1 MSCLTAIAIS
11 HIDTPTTLD
20 DAEAVDLIRTIGSE
34 RIMFGSDYPWI
45 NPSGDVQRI
54 NSLDLSENDK
64 KRILGENAFK
74 FFNLK

>member
-1 MSCLTAIAIS
+1 MFDTAIAIS

-64 KRILGENAFK
+64 NAYLVKMLLNF
-74 FFNLK
+74 